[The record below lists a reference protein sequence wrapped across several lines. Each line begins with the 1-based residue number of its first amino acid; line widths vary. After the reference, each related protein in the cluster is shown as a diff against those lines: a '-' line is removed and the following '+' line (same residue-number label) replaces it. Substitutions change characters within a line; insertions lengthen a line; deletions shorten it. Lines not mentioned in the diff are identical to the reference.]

1 VRAMVKKAYLFLNNH
16 FSAQSVANAV
26 TLKKMLDEPI
36 MARMP
41 AELVER
47 FPDLAGIV
55 STLPRARLL

>member
-1 VRAMVKKAYLFLNNH
+1 MVKKAYLFLNNH

-36 MARMP
+36 TGRMP
-41 AELVER
+41 PEFIER

>member
-1 VRAMVKKAYLFLNNH
+1 MIKKAYLFLNNH

-36 MARMP
+36 KARMP
-41 AELVER
+41 AEFIER

-55 STLPRARLL
+55 ATFPRARLL